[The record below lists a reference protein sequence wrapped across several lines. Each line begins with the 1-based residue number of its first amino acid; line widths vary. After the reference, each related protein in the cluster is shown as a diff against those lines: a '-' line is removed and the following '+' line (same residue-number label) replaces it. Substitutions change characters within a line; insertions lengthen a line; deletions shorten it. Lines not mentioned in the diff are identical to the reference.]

1 MHLSLL
7 QKADQLLSNS
17 EQNMII
23 KDNSHK
29 NVLKRKGLLVV
40 K

>member
-1 MHLSLL
+1 MRLSLP
-7 QKADQLLSNS
+7 QKADQSLSNS

-29 NVLKRKGLLVV
+29 NVLKRKEFLAV

>member
-1 MHLSLL
+1 MHLSLP

-23 KDNSHK
+23 KDNFHK
-29 NVLKRKGLLVV
+29 NVLKRKELLVV